1 MTNESI
7 QALKVQALFENKQ
20 TYIIPMYQR
29 NYAWGEKEIDQL
41 ILDIQDYQKQPEQL
55 NQGQTQGS
63 KKYYIG
69 TLVVFER
76 SKGTYEII
84 DGQQRFTT
92 LTLLA
97 ICLKRL
103 SKEEKNVLDMSWFNQ
118 FNLDFESRPKSS
130 LTFQALLR
138 GDHLQHLKSS
148 EYNADL
154 VQGFELLQRAMEK
167 IINQG
172 SLSVFCKYLFENVV
186 IAQVLVP
193 KDTDLNHYFEVMNNR
208 GEQLEKHEILKAKL
222 MSVLNQIKD
231 EADKTSSM
239 TLFTSIWNAT
249 ANMESYVQYGFSTT
263 QRDVIFGKDW
273 GDFVPEN
280 ASSLLEIFSRNVESK
295 EQTSSKSNF
304 KSISEMLKQVPERI
318 KNKDTKEE
326 KPERFNSI
334 INFPNFL
341 LQVLQIWLSQ
351 TMHNEKVALDDK
363 QLIDQFEKY
372 ILLKGQGNQEHERV
386 IENVKGFMFTLLK
399 CKFIFDQYIVKR
411 DYSTDH
417 DDWSIKKL
425 KRYENSGSYVNTLD
439 GDSFEINQKILLLMT
454 AFHVSTPTLSYK
466 YWLNGALYWLYQNKD
481 KSVSDYFNALQHLA
495 RKFIFQKYLSS
506 GQIDYFDLIYDT
518 PAIDDL
524 KINQLKR
531 KISFGN
537 IENNFV
543 FNYLDFLI
551 YCNAEKRNLD
561 DRYDVIKKFK
571 FTQRSSVEHFYAQQI
586 EGERDK
592 LDHENLHRFGNLCLI
607 SSSKNSSIGN
617 RLPSAKRDY
626 FMPEIRKGKIDT
638 LKLYLMIQT
647 LEEEK
652 VWKKEQ
658 ILDHEKKMLDLFESD
673 YKDFCEMCVGESI
686 Q

>member
-7 QALKVQALFENKQ
+7 QALNVQALFENKQ

-41 ILDIQDYQKQPEQL
+41 ILDIQDYQKQTDQL
-55 NQGQTQGS
+55 NQGQTQEN

-76 SKGTYEII
+76 SNSTYEII

-103 SKEEKNVLDMSWFNQ
+103 SKEEKIVLDMSWFNQ
-118 FNLDFESRPKSS
+118 FNLDFHSRPKSS

-154 VQGFELLQRAMEK
+154 VQGFELLQRAIQK
-167 IINQG
+167 IIKQG
-172 SLSVFCKYLFENVV
+172 DLSVFCKYLFENVV
-186 IAQVLVP
+186 ITQVLVP

-208 GEQLEKHEILKAKL
+208 GEQLEKHEILKAQL

-249 ANMESYVQYGFSTT
+249 ANMERYVQYGFSTT

-280 ASSLLEIFSRNVESK
+280 ASSLLEIFSKNVESQ
-295 EQTSSKSNF
+295 EQTNSENNF
-304 KSISEMLKQVPERI
+304 QSISEMLQKVPERI
-318 KNKDTKEE
+318 RNKDTKEE

-351 TMHNEKVALDDK
+351 TMRNEKVALDDK
-363 QLIDQFEKY
+363 QLIDQFEKH
-372 ILLKGQGNQEHERV
+372 ILLKGQGNPEHERV

-439 GDSFEINQKILLLMT
+439 GDSSEINQKILLLMT

-481 KSVSDYFNALQHLA
+481 KSVSDYFNAFQHLA
-495 RKFIFQKYLSS
+495 RKFIFQRYLNEK
-506 GQIDYFDLIYDT
+506 QIDYFDLIYGNQK
-518 PAIDDL
+518 IDDF
-524 KINQLKR
+524 KIDQSKL
-531 KISFGN
+531 SFGN

-586 EGERDK
+586 EGERDES
-592 LDHENLHRFGNLCLI
+592 DHENLHRFGNLCLI

-647 LEEEK
+647 LEDEK

-673 YKDFCEMCVGESI
+673 YKDFCEMCAGESI

>member
-7 QALKVQALFENKQ
+7 QALNVQALFENKQ

-41 ILDIQDYQKQPEQL
+41 ILDIQDYQKQPDQL
-55 NQGQTQGS
+55 NLGQTQGN

-76 SKGTYEII
+76 IDGTYEII

-103 SKEEKNVLDMSWFNQ
+103 SKEEKIILDMSWFNL

-148 EYNADL
+148 VYNADL
-154 VQGFELLQRAMEK
+154 VQGFELLQRAIQK
-167 IINQG
+167 IIKQG
-172 SLSVFCKYLFENVV
+172 DLNGFCKYLFENVV
-186 IAQVLVP
+186 ITQVLVP

-249 ANMESYVQYGFSTT
+249 ANMERYVQYGFSTT
-263 QRDVIFGKDW
+263 QRDVIFGNDW
-273 GDFVPEN
+273 GDFIPEN
-280 ASSLLEIFSRNVESK
+280 ASSLLEFFSRNVELQ

-304 KSISEMLKQVPERI
+304 QSISEMLKQVPERI
-318 KNKDTKEE
+318 KNKDTKVE

-341 LQVLQIWLSQ
+341 LQILQIWLSQ
-351 TMHNEKVALDDK
+351 TDLNEKVALDDK

-372 ILLKGQGNQEHERV
+372 ILLKGQENLELERV

-417 DDWSIKKL
+417 DDWSIKRLKL
-425 KRYENSGSYVNTLD
+425 YEKNSSYVNT
-439 GDSFEINQKILLLMT
+439 FEGNSTDIAQRVLLLMT

-481 KSVSDYFNALQHLA
+481 RTESDYLKALQHLA
-495 RKFIFQKYLSS
+495 RKFIFLRYLSAE
-506 GQIDYFDLIYDT
+506 QVDYFDLIYGSQT
-518 PAIDDL
+518 IRNL
-524 KINQLKR
+524 KIDESKL
-531 KISFGN
+531 SFGN

-551 YCNAEKRNLD
+551 YCNAENSNDK
-561 DRYDVIKKFK
+561 VIKNFK
-571 FTQRSSVEHFYAQQI
+571 FTQRSSVEHFYAQQV
-586 EGERDK
+586 EVADSK
-592 LDHENLHRFGNLCLI
+592 LDDENLHSFGNLCLI

-617 RLPSAKRDY
+617 RLPSAKREY
-626 FMPEIRKGKIDT
+626 FLPEINKGKIDT
-638 LKLYLMIQT
+638 LKLYRMIQM

-658 ILDHEKKMLDLFESD
+658 IEKHEKAMLALFKSD
-673 YKDFCEMCVGESI
+673 YTAFVK
-686 Q
+686 

>member
-7 QALKVQALFENKQ
+7 QALNVQALFENKQ

-41 ILDIQDYQKQPEQL
+41 ILDIQDYQKQTDQL
-55 NQGQTQGS
+55 NQGQTQEN

-76 SKGTYEII
+76 SNSTYEII

-103 SKEEKNVLDMSWFNQ
+103 SKEEKIVLDMSWFNQ
-118 FNLDFESRPKSS
+118 FNLDFHSRPKSS

-154 VQGFELLQRAMEK
+154 VQGFELLQRAIQK
-167 IINQG
+167 IIKQG
-172 SLSVFCKYLFENVV
+172 DLSVFCKYLFENVV
-186 IAQVLVP
+186 ITQVLVP

-208 GEQLEKHEILKAKL
+208 GEQLEKHEILKAQL

-249 ANMESYVQYGFSTT
+249 ANMERYVQYGFSTT

-280 ASSLLEIFSRNVESK
+280 ASSLLEIFSKNVESQ
-295 EQTSSKSNF
+295 EQTNSESNF
-304 KSISEMLKQVPERI
+304 QSISEMLKKVPERI
-318 KNKDTKEE
+318 RNKDTKEE

-351 TMHNEKVALDDK
+351 TNRNEKVALDDK
-363 QLIDQFEKY
+363 QLIDQFEKH
-372 ILLKGQGNQEHERV
+372 ILLKGQGNPEHERV

-439 GDSFEINQKILLLMT
+439 GDSSEINQKILLLMT

-481 KSVSDYFNALQHLA
+481 KSVSDYFNAFQHLA
-495 RKFIFQKYLSS
+495 RKFIFQRYLNEK
-506 GQIDYFDLIYDT
+506 QIDYFDLIYGNQK
-518 PAIDDL
+518 IDDF
-524 KINQLKR
+524 KIDQSKL
-531 KISFGN
+531 SFGN

-586 EGERDK
+586 EGERDDS
-592 LDHENLHRFGNLCLI
+592 DHENLHRFGNLCLI

-658 ILDHEKKMLDLFESD
+658 ILDHEKKMLDLFELD
-673 YKDFCEMCVGESI
+673 YQDFVK
-686 Q
+686 

>member
-7 QALKVQALFENKQ
+7 QALKVQALFESKQ

-41 ILDIQDYQKQPEQL
+41 ILDIQDYQKQTDQL

-76 SKGTYEII
+76 SDGTYEII

-103 SKEEKNVLDMSWFNQ
+103 SKEEKIVLDMSWFNQ

-167 IINQG
+167 VINQG
-172 SLSVFCKYLFENVV
+172 GLSGFCKYLFENVV
-186 IAQVLVP
+186 ITQVLVP

-208 GEQLEKHEILKAKL
+208 GEQLEKHEILKARLLSKL
-222 MSVLNQIKD
+222 HKIEDVGDRS
-231 EADKTSSM
+231 SSM

-249 ANMESYVQYGFSTT
+249 ANMERYVQYGFSTT
-263 QRDVIFGKDW
+263 QRDVIFGNHW

-280 ASSLLEIFSRNVESK
+280 ASSLLDIVKKDVESK
-295 EQTSSKSNF
+295 GQTSSENNS

-351 TMHNEKVALDDK
+351 TNRNKKVALDDK
-363 QLIDQFEKY
+363 QLIDQFEEH
-372 ILLKGQGNQEHERV
+372 ILLKNLGIQEDKEV
-386 IENVKGFMFTLLK
+386 IENVKSFMFTLLK
-399 CKFIFDQYIVKR
+399 SKFLFDQYIIKR

-439 GDSFEINQKILLLMT
+439 GDSSEINQKILLLMT

-466 YWLNGALYWLYQNKD
+466 YWLNGVLYWLYQNTD
-481 KSVSDYFNALQHLA
+481 KSESDYFNALQHLA
-495 RKFIFQKYLSS
+495 RKFIFQRYLNEK
-506 GQIDYFDLIYDT
+506 QIDYFDLIYGNQT
-518 PAIDDL
+518 IDDF
-524 KINQLKR
+524 KIDQSKL
-531 KISFGN
+531 SFGN

-586 EGERDK
+586 EGERDES
-592 LDHENLHRFGNLCLI
+592 DHENLHRFGNLCLI

-647 LEEEK
+647 LAEEK

-658 ILDHEKKMLDLFESD
+658 ILDHEKKMLDLFELD
-673 YKDFCEMCVGESI
+673 YQDFVK
-686 Q
+686 

>member
-1 MTNESI
+1 MTNEPI
-7 QALKVQALFENKQ
+7 QVLKVKALFENKQ

-41 ILDIQDYQKQPEQL
+41 ILDIQDYQKQTDQL
-55 NQGQTQGS
+55 NQGQTQEN

-76 SKGTYEII
+76 SNSTYEII

-103 SKEEKNVLDMSWFNQ
+103 SKEEKIVLDMSWFNQ
-118 FNLDFESRPKSS
+118 FNLDFQSRPKSS

-154 VQGFELLQRAMEK
+154 VQGFELLQRAIQK
-167 IINQG
+167 IIKQG
-172 SLSVFCKYLFENVV
+172 DLSIFCKYLFENVV
-186 IAQVLVP
+186 ITQVAVP
-193 KDTDLNHYFEVMNNR
+193 KDTNLNHYFEVMNNR

-222 MSVLNQIKD
+222 LSIPHKIEDVGDRSSCMS
-231 EADKTSSM
+231 
-239 TLFTSIWNAT
+239 LFTSIWNAT
-249 ANMESYVQYGFSTT
+249 ANMERYVQYGFSPT

-280 ASSLLEIFSRNVESK
+280 ASSLLEIFSRNVEPQ
-295 EQTSSKSNF
+295 EQTNSKSNF
-304 KSISEMLKQVPERI
+304 QSISEMLKKVPERI

-351 TMHNEKVALDDK
+351 TKRNEKVALDDK

-372 ILLKGQGNQEHERV
+372 ILLKGHGNQENERV

-417 DDWSIKKL
+417 DDWSIKRLKL
-425 KRYENSGSYVNTLD
+425 YERNSSYVNT
-439 GDSFEINQKILLLMT
+439 FEGNNTDIAQRVLLLMT

-481 KSVSDYFNALQHLA
+481 KSESDYFNALQHLA
-495 RKFIFQKYLSS
+495 RKFIFQRYLSS
-506 GQIDYFDLIYDT
+506 EQIDYFDLIYGT

-537 IENNFV
+537 IESNFV

-551 YCNAEKRNLD
+551 YCDATNRSLD
-561 DRYDVIKKFK
+561 DRHGVIKNFK
-571 FTQRSSVEHFYAQQI
+571 FTQRSSVEHFYAQQV
-586 EGERDK
+586 EAADSK
-592 LDHENLHRFGNLCLI
+592 LDDENLHSFGNLCLI

-626 FMPEIRKGKIDT
+626 FMHEINKGKIDT
-638 LKLYLMIQT
+638 LKLYLMIQL
-647 LEEEK
+647 LEKEK

-658 ILDHEKKMLDLFESD
+658 ILDHEKKMLDLFELD
-673 YKDFCEMCVGESI
+673 YQDFVK
-686 Q
+686 

>member
-1 MTNESI
+1 MKNESI

-41 ILDIQDYQKQPEQL
+41 ILDIQDYQKQPDQI
-55 NQGQTQGS
+55 NQVQTQGN

-69 TLVVFER
+69 TLVVFE
-76 SKGTYEII
+76 SSDGKYEII

-103 SKEEKNVLDMSWFNQ
+103 SQEEKIVLDMSWFDQ

-130 LTFQALLR
+130 LSFQALFR

-148 EYNADL
+148 EYNTDL
-154 VQGFELLQRAMEK
+154 VQGFELLQRAIQK
-167 IINQG
+167 IITQDD
-172 SLSVFCKYLFENVV
+172 LSSFCKYLFENVV
-186 IAQVLVP
+186 ITQVAVP
-193 KDTDLNHYFEVMNNR
+193 KDTNLNHYFEVMNSR

-222 MSVLNQIKD
+222 LSVLHKIED
-231 EADKTSSM
+231 VGDRTSCM

-249 ANMESYVQYGFSTT
+249 ANMERYVQYGFSTT

-273 GDFVPEN
+273 GDFIPEN
-280 ASSLLEIFSRNVESK
+280 ASSLLKIFSKNVESQ
-295 EQTSSKSNF
+295 EQKSSKSNSQ
-304 KSISEMLKQVPERI
+304 SINEMLKKVPERI

-351 TMHNEKVALDDK
+351 TNRNQKVALDDK
-363 QLIDQFEKY
+363 QLIDQFAKY
-372 ILLKGQGNQEHERV
+372 ILLKGQENQEHERV

-399 CKFIFDQYIVKR
+399 CKFLFDQYIIKR

-417 DDWSIKKL
+417 DDWSIKRLKL
-425 KRYENSGSYVNTLD
+425 YEKNSSYVNN
-439 GDSFEINQKILLLMT
+439 FEGNSTDFAKKILLLMT

-466 YWLNGALYWLYQNKD
+466 YWLNGLLYWLYQNKD
-481 KSVSDYFNALQHLA
+481 KSESDFFNALQHLA
-495 RKFIFQKYLSS
+495 RKFIFLRYLNLNND
-506 GQIDYFDLIYDT
+506 QIDYFDLIYGNHT
-518 PAIDDL
+518 IDDF
-524 KINQLKR
+524 KIDPSKLR
-531 KISFGN
+531 FGN

-551 YCNAEKRNLD
+551 YCDATNRNLD
-561 DRYDVIKKFK
+561 DRHGVIKNFK
-571 FTQRSSVEHFYAQQI
+571 FTQRSSVEHFYAQQV
-586 EGERDK
+586 EVVDSK
-592 LDHENLHRFGNLCLI
+592 LDDKTLHSFGNLCLI

-626 FMPEIRKGKIDT
+626 FMHEINKGKIDT
-638 LKLYLMIQT
+638 LKLYLMIQL
-647 LEEEK
+647 LEKEGDWREAQIKKHEEGMF
-652 VWKKEQ
+652 
-658 ILDHEKKMLDLFESD
+658 HLFELD
-673 YKDFCEMCVGESI
+673 YTAFVK
-686 Q
+686 

>member
-1 MTNESI
+1 MTPHVI
-7 QALKVQALFENKQ
+7 QPLSVQRLLKNNYNY
-20 TYIIPMYQR
+20 TIPMYQR

-41 ILDIQDYQKQPEQL
+41 ILDIQDYQRE
-55 NQGQTQGS
+55 N

-76 SKGTYEII
+76 NDGTYEII

-103 SKEEKNVLDMSWFNQ
+103 SKKGKNVPDMKWFDQ

-138 GDHLQHLKSS
+138 GDHLQHLRSS
-148 EYNADL
+148 TYNADI

-167 IINQG
+167 MSKQNCLVG
-172 SLSVFCKYLFENVV
+172 FCEYLFQNVV
-186 IAQVLVP
+186 ITQVAVP
-193 KDTDLNHYFEVMNNR
+193 KDTNLNHYFEVMNSR

-222 MSVLNQIKD
+222 LSILHKIEDVGD
-231 EADKTSSM
+231 RTSCM

-249 ANMESYVQYGFSTT
+249 ANMERYVQYGFSTT

-273 GDFVPEN
+273 GDFIHN
-280 ASSLLEIFSRNVESK
+280 DFSELQKNYADNLVQPHQQKESK
-295 EQTSSKSNF
+295 LR
-304 KSISEMLKQVPERI
+304 ILDMLTIPPNNI
-318 KNKDTKEE
+318 KNQDKSEE

-341 LQVLQIWLSQ
+341 LQVLQTWISQ
-351 TMHNEKVALDDK
+351 TNGDEKVALDDK
-363 QLIDQFEKY
+363 QLIDQFQKY
-372 ILLKGQGNQEHERV
+372 ILLKGQENQEDERV

-399 CKFIFDQYIVKR
+399 CKFLFDQYIIKR
-411 DYSTDH
+411 DYSTDN
-417 DDWSIKKL
+417 DDWSIKRLKL
-425 KRYENSGSYVNTLD
+425 YEKNSSYVNTFD
-439 GDSFEINQKILLLMT
+439 GNSTDIAQRILLLMT

-481 KSVSDYFNALQHLA
+481 KSESDYLNALQHLA
-495 RKFIFQKYLSS
+495 RKFIFQRYLSAE
-506 GQIDYFDLIYDT
+506 QVDYFDLIYAT
-518 PAIDDL
+518 QAKNDL
-524 KINQLKR
+524 KIDQSKL
-531 KISFGN
+531 IFGN

-551 YCNAEKRNLD
+551 YCDAKNSNLD
-561 DRYDVIKKFK
+561 DRHGVIKNFK
-571 FTQRSSVEHFYAQQI
+571 FTQRSSVEHFYAQQV
-586 EGERDK
+586 EVADSK
-592 LDHENLHRFGNLCLI
+592 LDDENLHHFGNLCLI

-626 FMPEIRKGKIDT
+626 FMPEIIKGKIDT
-638 LKLYLMIQT
+638 LKLYRMIQM

-658 ILDHEKKMLDLFESD
+658 ILYHEKEMLDLFELD
-673 YKDFCEMCVGESI
+673 YTAFVK
-686 Q
+686 

>member
-7 QALKVQALFENKQ
+7 QALNVQALFENKQ

-41 ILDIQDYQKQPEQL
+41 ILDIQDYQKQTDQL
-55 NQGQTQGS
+55 NQGQTQEN

-76 SKGTYEII
+76 SNSTYEII

-103 SKEEKNVLDMSWFNQ
+103 SKEEKIVLDMSWFNQ
-118 FNLDFESRPKSS
+118 FNLDFHSRPKSS

-154 VQGFELLQRAMEK
+154 VQGFELLQRAIQK
-167 IINQG
+167 IIKQG
-172 SLSVFCKYLFENVV
+172 DLSVFCKYLFENVV
-186 IAQVLVP
+186 ITQVLVP

-208 GEQLEKHEILKAKL
+208 GEQLEKHEILKAQL

-249 ANMESYVQYGFSTT
+249 ANMERYVQYGFSTT

-280 ASSLLEIFSRNVESK
+280 ASSLLEIFSKNVESQ
-295 EQTSSKSNF
+295 EQTNSENNF
-304 KSISEMLKQVPERI
+304 QSISEMLQKVPERI
-318 KNKDTKEE
+318 RNKDTKEE

-351 TMHNEKVALDDK
+351 TMRNEKVALDDK
-363 QLIDQFEKY
+363 QLIDQFEKH
-372 ILLKGQGNQEHERV
+372 ILLKGQGNPEHERV

-439 GDSFEINQKILLLMT
+439 GDSSEINQKILLLMT

-481 KSVSDYFNALQHLA
+481 KSVSDYFNAFQHLA
-495 RKFIFQKYLSS
+495 RKFIFQRYLNEK
-506 GQIDYFDLIYDT
+506 QIDYFDLIYGNQK
-518 PAIDDL
+518 IDDF
-524 KINQLKR
+524 KIDQSKL
-531 KISFGN
+531 SFGN

-586 EGERDK
+586 EGERDES
-592 LDHENLHRFGNLCLI
+592 DHENLHRFGNLCLI

-673 YKDFCEMCVGESI
+673 YKDFCEMCAGESI

>member
-1 MTNESI
+1 MKAESI

-41 ILDIQDYQKQPEQL
+41 ILDIQDYQKQSDQL
-55 NQGQTQGS
+55 NLGQTQGN

-76 SKGTYEII
+76 IDGTYEII

-92 LTLLA
+92 LALLA

-103 SKEEKNVLDMSWFNQ
+103 SKEEKNVPDMSWFNQ

-154 VQGFELLQRAMEK
+154 VQGFELLQRAIEK
-167 IINQG
+167 MINQG
-172 SLSVFCKYLFENVV
+172 GLSGFCKYLFENVV

-208 GEQLEKHEILKAKL
+208 GEQLEKHEILKARL

-249 ANMESYVQYGFSTT
+249 ANMERYVQYGFSTT

-280 ASSLLEIFSRNVESK
+280 ASSLLEIFSRNVEPQ
-295 EQTSSKSNF
+295 EQTNSKSNF
-304 KSISEMLKQVPERI
+304 QSISEMLKKVPERI

-351 TMHNEKVALDDK
+351 TNRNEKVALDDK

-417 DDWSIKKL
+417 DDWSIKRL
-425 KRYENSGSYVNTLD
+425 KRYKDSSSYVNTLD
-439 GDSFEINQKILLLMT
+439 GDSSEITQKILLLMT
-454 AFHVSTPTLSYK
+454 AFHVSTPTLAYK
-466 YWLNGALYWLYQNKD
+466 YWLNGVLYWLYQNTD
-481 KSVSDYFNALQHLA
+481 KSESDYFNALQHLA
-495 RKFIFQKYLSS
+495 RKFIFQRYLNEK
-506 GQIDYFDLIYDT
+506 QIDYFDLIYGNQT
-518 PAIDDL
+518 IDDF
-524 KINQLKR
+524 KIDQSKL
-531 KISFGN
+531 SFGN

-551 YCNAEKRNLD
+551 YCDAENSNDK
-561 DRYDVIKKFK
+561 VIKNFK

-626 FMPEIRKGKIDT
+626 FMHEINKGKIDT
-638 LKLYLMIQT
+638 LKLYRMIQM
-647 LEEEK
+647 LGEEK

-658 ILDHEKKMLDLFESD
+658 IEEHEKAMLKLFESD
-673 YKDFCEMCVGESI
+673 YQDFVK
-686 Q
+686 

>member
-1 MTNESI
+1 MTNEPI
-7 QALKVQALFENKQ
+7 QTFKVQALFENKQ

-41 ILDIQDYQKQPEQL
+41 ILDIQDYQKQSDQL

-76 SKGTYEII
+76 SDGTYEII

-103 SKEEKNVLDMSWFNQ
+103 SKEEKIVLDMSWFNQ
-118 FNLDFESRPKSS
+118 FNLDFQSRPKSS

-167 IINQG
+167 IINQDG
-172 SLSVFCKYLFENVV
+172 LSVFCKYLFENVV
-186 IAQVLVP
+186 ITQVLVP

-208 GEQLEKHEILKAKL
+208 GEQLEKHEILKARL

-249 ANMESYVQYGFSTT
+249 ANMERYVQYGFSTT
-263 QRDVIFGKDW
+263 QRDVIFGNHW

-280 ASSLLEIFSRNVESK
+280 ASSLLDIVKKDVESK
-295 EQTSSKSNF
+295 GQTSSENNS

-351 TMHNEKVALDDK
+351 TNRNEKVALDDK

-372 ILLKGQGNQEHERV
+372 ILLKGEGNPEHERV

-439 GDSFEINQKILLLMT
+439 GDSSEINQKILLLMT

-495 RKFIFQKYLSS
+495 RKFIFQRYLNEK
-506 GQIDYFDLIYDT
+506 QIDYFDLIYGNQT
-518 PAIDDL
+518 IDDF
-524 KINQLKR
+524 KIDQSKL
-531 KISFGN
+531 SFGN

-551 YCNAEKRNLD
+551 YCDAENSNDK
-561 DRYDVIKKFK
+561 VIKNFK

-638 LKLYLMIQT
+638 LKLYLMIQM
-647 LEEEK
+647 LEEK
-652 VWKKEQ
+652 NVWKKEQ

-673 YKDFCEMCVGESI
+673 YKDFCEMCIGESI

>member
-1 MTNESI
+1 M
-7 QALKVQALFENKQ
+7 
-20 TYIIPMYQR
+20 
-29 NYAWGEKEIDQL
+29 
-41 ILDIQDYQKQPEQL
+41 
-55 NQGQTQGS
+55 
-63 KKYYIG
+63 
-69 TLVVFER
+69 
-76 SKGTYEII
+76 EII
-84 DGQQRFTT
+84 G
-92 LTLLA
+92 
-97 ICLKRL
+97 
-103 SKEEKNVLDMSWFNQ
+103 
-118 FNLDFESRPKSS
+118 
-130 LTFQALLR
+130 
-138 GDHLQHLKSS
+138 
-148 EYNADL
+148 
-154 VQGFELLQRAMEK
+154 
-167 IINQG
+167 
-172 SLSVFCKYLFENVV
+172 
-186 IAQVLVP
+186 
-193 KDTDLNHYFEVMNNR
+193 
-208 GEQLEKHEILKAKL
+208 
-222 MSVLNQIKD
+222 
-231 EADKTSSM
+231 
-239 TLFTSIWNAT
+239 
-249 ANMESYVQYGFSTT
+249 
-263 QRDVIFGKDW
+263 

-280 ASSLLEIFSRNVESK
+280 ASSLLDIVKKDVESK
-295 EQTSSKSNF
+295 GQTSSENNS

-351 TMHNEKVALDDK
+351 TNRNKKVALDDK
-363 QLIDQFEKY
+363 QLIDQFEEH
-372 ILLKGQGNQEHERV
+372 ILLKNLGIQEDKEV
-386 IENVKGFMFTLLK
+386 IENVKSFMFTLLK
-399 CKFIFDQYIVKR
+399 SKFLFDQYIIKR

-439 GDSFEINQKILLLMT
+439 GDSSEINQKILLLMT
-454 AFHVSTPTLSYK
+454 AFQVSTPTLSYK

-495 RKFIFQKYLSS
+495 RKFIFQRYLNEK
-506 GQIDYFDLIYDT
+506 QIDYFDLIYGNQT
-518 PAIDDL
+518 IDDF
-524 KINQLKR
+524 KIDQSKL
-531 KISFGN
+531 SFGN

-586 EGERDK
+586 EGERDES
-592 LDHENLHRFGNLCLI
+592 DHENLHRFGNLCLI

-638 LKLYLMIQT
+638 LKLYLMIQM
-647 LEEEK
+647 LEEK
-652 VWKKEQ
+652 NVWKKEQ

-673 YKDFCEMCVGESI
+673 YKDFCEMCIGESI

>member
-7 QALKVQALFENKQ
+7 QALKVKALFENKQ

-103 SKEEKNVLDMSWFNQ
+103 SKEEKIVLDMSWFNQ
-118 FNLDFESRPKSS
+118 FNLDFQSRPKSS

-154 VQGFELLQRAMEK
+154 VQGFELLQRAIQK
-167 IINQG
+167 IIKQG
-172 SLSVFCKYLFENVV
+172 DLSIFCKYLFENVV
-186 IAQVLVP
+186 ITQFLVP

-208 GEQLEKHEILKAKL
+208 GEQLEKHEILKARL

-249 ANMESYVQYGFSTT
+249 ANMERYVQYGFSTT

-351 TMHNEKVALDDK
+351 TMRNEKVALDDK

-439 GDSFEINQKILLLMT
+439 GDSSEINQKILLLMT

-481 KSVSDYFNALQHLA
+481 KSVSDYFNALQDLA
-495 RKFIFQKYLSS
+495 RKFIFQRYLSS
-506 GQIDYFDLIYDT
+506 EQIDYFDLIYDT

-658 ILDHEKKMLDLFESD
+658 IEEHEKAMLKLFESD
-673 YKDFCEMCVGESI
+673 YQDFVK
-686 Q
+686 

>member
-1 MTNESI
+1 MKAESI

-41 ILDIQDYQKQPEQL
+41 ILDIQDYQKQSDQL

-76 SKGTYEII
+76 SDGTYEII

-103 SKEEKNVLDMSWFNQ
+103 SKEEKIVLDMSWFNQ

-154 VQGFELLQRAMEK
+154 VQGFELLQRAIQK
-167 IINQG
+167 IIKQG
-172 SLSVFCKYLFENVV
+172 DLSVFCKYLFENVV

-231 EADKTSSM
+231 EGDKTSSM

-249 ANMESYVQYGFSTT
+249 ANMERYVQYGFSTT
-263 QRDVIFGKDW
+263 YRDVIFGKDW

-280 ASSLLEIFSRNVESK
+280 ASSLLKIFSKNVESQ
-295 EQTSSKSNF
+295 EQTNSKSNF
-304 KSISEMLKQVPERI
+304 QSISEMLKQVPERI

-351 TMHNEKVALDDK
+351 TNRNEKVALDDK

-372 ILLKGQGNQEHERV
+372 ILLKEQENQEYEMI
-386 IENVKGFMFTLLK
+386 IENVKGFMFALFK
-399 CKFIFDQYIVKR
+399 CKFIFDQYMIKR
-411 DYSTDH
+411 DYSTGN
-417 DDWSIKKL
+417 DDWSIKRL
-425 KRYENSGSYVNTLD
+425 KRYKDSSSYVNTLD
-439 GDSFEINQKILLLMT
+439 GDSSEITQKILLLMT

-466 YWLNGALYWLYQNKD
+466 YWLNAMLYWLYQNKD
-481 KSVSDYFNALQHLA
+481 RTESDYLKALQHLA
-495 RKFIFQKYLSS
+495 RKFIFLRYLSAE
-506 GQIDYFDLIYDT
+506 QVDYFDLIYVNQT
-518 PAIDDL
+518 IRDL
-524 KINQLKR
+524 KIDESKL
-531 KISFGN
+531 SFGN

-551 YCNAEKRNLD
+551 YCHAGNCNDK
-561 DRYDVIKKFK
+561 VIKNFK

-658 ILDHEKKMLDLFESD
+658 ILDHEKKMLDLFELD
-673 YKDFCEMCVGESI
+673 YQDFVK
-686 Q
+686 

>member
-1 MTNESI
+1 MTNEPI
-7 QALKVQALFENKQ
+7 QTFKVQALFENKQ

-41 ILDIQDYQKQPEQL
+41 ILDIQDYQKQTDQL
-55 NQGQTQGS
+55 NQGQTQEN

-76 SKGTYEII
+76 SNSTYEII

-103 SKEEKNVLDMSWFNQ
+103 SKEEKIVLDMSWFNQ
-118 FNLDFESRPKSS
+118 FNLDFQSRPKSS

-154 VQGFELLQRAMEK
+154 VQGFELLQRAIQK
-167 IINQG
+167 IIKQG
-172 SLSVFCKYLFENVV
+172 DLSIFCKYLFENVV
-186 IAQVLVP
+186 ITQVAVP
-193 KDTDLNHYFEVMNNR
+193 KDTNLNHYFEVMNNR

-222 MSVLNQIKD
+222 LSIPHKIEDVGDRSSCMS
-231 EADKTSSM
+231 
-239 TLFTSIWNAT
+239 LFTSIWNAT
-249 ANMESYVQYGFSTT
+249 ANMERYVQYGFSPT

-280 ASSLLEIFSRNVESK
+280 ASSLLEIFSRNVEPQ
-295 EQTSSKSNF
+295 EQTNLKSNF
-304 KSISEMLKQVPERI
+304 QSISEMLKKVPERI

-351 TMHNEKVALDDK
+351 TKRNEKVALDDK

-372 ILLKGQGNQEHERV
+372 ILLKGHGNQENERV

-417 DDWSIKKL
+417 DDWSIKRLKL
-425 KRYENSGSYVNTLD
+425 YERNSSYVNT
-439 GDSFEINQKILLLMT
+439 FEGNNTDIAQRVLLLMT

-481 KSVSDYFNALQHLA
+481 KSESDYFNALQHLA
-495 RKFIFQKYLSS
+495 RKFIFQRYLSS
-506 GQIDYFDLIYDT
+506 EQIDYFDLIYGT

-537 IENNFV
+537 IESNFV

-551 YCNAEKRNLD
+551 YCDATNRSLD
-561 DRYDVIKKFK
+561 DRHGVIKNFK
-571 FTQRSSVEHFYAQQI
+571 FTQRSSVEHFYAQQV
-586 EGERDK
+586 EAADSK
-592 LDHENLHRFGNLCLI
+592 LDDENLHSFGNLCLI

-626 FMPEIRKGKIDT
+626 FMHEINKGKIDT
-638 LKLYLMIQT
+638 LKLYLMIQL
-647 LEEEK
+647 LEKEK

-658 ILDHEKKMLDLFESD
+658 ILDHEKKMLDLFELD
-673 YKDFCEMCVGESI
+673 YQDFVK
-686 Q
+686 

>member
-7 QALKVQALFENKQ
+7 QALKVQALFESKQ

-41 ILDIQDYQKQPEQL
+41 ILDIQDYQKQSDQL

-76 SKGTYEII
+76 SDGTYEII

-103 SKEEKNVLDMSWFNQ
+103 SKEEKIVLDMSWFNQ

-154 VQGFELLQRAMEK
+154 VQGFELLQRAIQK

-172 SLSVFCKYLFENVV
+172 DLNSFCKYLFENVV
-186 IAQVLVP
+186 ITQVLVP

-208 GEQLEKHEILKAKL
+208 GEQLEKHEILKARL

-249 ANMESYVQYGFSTT
+249 ANMERYVQYGFSTT

-280 ASSLLEIFSRNVESK
+280 ASSLLEIFSKNVESQ
-295 EQTSSKSNF
+295 EQTNSESNF
-304 KSISEMLKQVPERI
+304 QSISEMLKQVPERI

-351 TMHNEKVALDDK
+351 TNRNKKVALDDK
-363 QLIDQFEKY
+363 QLIDQFEEH
-372 ILLKGQGNQEHERV
+372 ILLKNLGIQEDKEV
-386 IENVKGFMFTLLK
+386 IENVKSFMFTLLK
-399 CKFIFDQYIVKR
+399 SKFLFDQYIIKR

-439 GDSFEINQKILLLMT
+439 GDSSEINQKILLLMT
-454 AFHVSTPTLSYK
+454 AFQVSTPTLSYK

-495 RKFIFQKYLSS
+495 RKFIFQRYLNEK
-506 GQIDYFDLIYDT
+506 QIDYFDLIYGNQT
-518 PAIDDL
+518 IDDF
-524 KINQLKR
+524 KIDQSKL
-531 KISFGN
+531 SFGN

-551 YCNAEKRNLD
+551 YCDAENSNDK
-561 DRYDVIKKFK
+561 VIKNFK

-658 ILDHEKKMLDLFESD
+658 ILDHEKKMLDLFELD
-673 YKDFCEMCVGESI
+673 YQDFVK
-686 Q
+686 

>member
-1 MTNESI
+1 MKAESI

-41 ILDIQDYQKQPEQL
+41 ILDIQDYQKQSDQL

-76 SKGTYEII
+76 IDGTYEII

-103 SKEEKNVLDMSWFNQ
+103 SKEEKIVLDMSWFNQ

-154 VQGFELLQRAMEK
+154 VQGFELLQRAIQK

-172 SLSVFCKYLFENVV
+172 DLNSFCKYLFENVV
-186 IAQVLVP
+186 ITQVLVP

-208 GEQLEKHEILKAKL
+208 GEQLEKHEILKAQL

-249 ANMESYVQYGFSTT
+249 ANMERYVQYGFSTT

-280 ASSLLEIFSRNVESK
+280 ASSLLEIFSRNVEPQ
-295 EQTSSKSNF
+295 EQTNSKSNF
-304 KSISEMLKQVPERI
+304 QSISEMLKKVPERI

-351 TMHNEKVALDDK
+351 MKRNEKVALDDK

-417 DDWSIKKL
+417 DDWSIKRL
-425 KRYENSGSYVNTLD
+425 KRYKDSSSYVNTLD
-439 GDSFEINQKILLLMT
+439 GNSSEITQKILLLMT

-495 RKFIFQKYLSS
+495 RKFIFQRYLNEK
-506 GQIDYFDLIYDT
+506 QIDYFDLIYGNQI
-518 PAIDDL
+518 IDDF
-524 KINQLKR
+524 KIDQSKL
-531 KISFGN
+531 SFGN

-551 YCNAEKRNLD
+551 YCDAENSNDK
-561 DRYDVIKKFK
+561 VIKNFK

-658 ILDHEKKMLDLFESD
+658 ILDHEKKMLDLFELD
-673 YKDFCEMCVGESI
+673 YQDICEMSVGESI

>member
-1 MTNESI
+1 MTNEPI
-7 QALKVQALFENKQ
+7 QTFKVKALFENKQ

-41 ILDIQDYQKQPEQL
+41 ILDIQDYQKQTDQL
-55 NQGQTQGS
+55 NQGQTREN

-76 SKGTYEII
+76 SNGTYEII

-103 SKEEKNVLDMSWFNQ
+103 SKEEKIVLDMSWFNQ

-154 VQGFELLQRAMEK
+154 VQGFELLQRAIQK
-167 IINQG
+167 IIKQG
-172 SLSVFCKYLFENVV
+172 DLSIFCKYLFENVV
-186 IAQVLVP
+186 ITQVAVP
-193 KDTDLNHYFEVMNNR
+193 KDTNLNHYFEVMNNR

-222 MSVLNQIKD
+222 LSILHKIEDVGDRSSCMS
-231 EADKTSSM
+231 
-239 TLFTSIWNAT
+239 LFTSIWDAT
-249 ANMESYVQYGFSTT
+249 ANMERYVQYGFSTT

-280 ASSLLEIFSRNVESK
+280 ASSLLKIFSRNVESQ
-295 EQTSSKSNF
+295 EQTNSKSNF
-304 KSISEMLKQVPERI
+304 QSISEMLKKVPERI

-334 INFPNFL
+334 IYFPNFL

-351 TMHNEKVALDDK
+351 TNRNEKVALDDK
-363 QLIDQFEKY
+363 QLIDQFEKH

-425 KRYENSGSYVNTLD
+425 KRYENTGSYVNT
-439 GDSFEINQKILLLMT
+439 FEVNNTDIAQRVLLLMT

-495 RKFIFQKYLSS
+495 RKFIFQRYLNEK
-506 GQIDYFDLIYDT
+506 QMDYFDLIYGNQT
-518 PAIDDL
+518 IDDF
-524 KINQLKR
+524 KIDQSKL
-531 KISFGN
+531 SFGN

-551 YCNAEKRNLD
+551 YCDAENSNDK
-561 DRYDVIKKFK
+561 VIKSFK

-617 RLPSAKRDY
+617 RSPSAKRDY

-658 ILDHEKKMLDLFESD
+658 ILDHEKKMLDLFELD
-673 YKDFCEMCVGESI
+673 YQDFVK
-686 Q
+686 

>member
-1 MTNESI
+1 
-7 QALKVQALFENKQ
+7 
-20 TYIIPMYQR
+20 QR

-76 SKGTYEII
+76 SDGTYEII

-103 SKEEKNVLDMSWFNQ
+103 SKEEKIVLDMSWFNQ

-172 SLSVFCKYLFENVV
+172 GLSVFCKYLFENVV
-186 IAQVLVP
+186 ITQVLVP

-208 GEQLEKHEILKAKL
+208 GEQLEKHEILKARL

-249 ANMESYVQYGFSTT
+249 ANMERYVQYGFSTIY
-263 QRDVIFGKDW
+263 RDVIFGKDW

-304 KSISEMLKQVPERI
+304 KSISEMLKRVPERI
-318 KNKDTKEE
+318 KNKDIKEE

-351 TMHNEKVALDDK
+351 TNRNEKVALDDK

-372 ILLKGQGNQEHERV
+372 ILLKEQGNQEHERV

-417 DDWSIKKL
+417 DDWSIKRL
-425 KRYENSGSYVNTLD
+425 KRYKDSSSYVNTLD
-439 GDSFEINQKILLLMT
+439 GDSSEITQKILLLMT

-466 YWLNGALYWLYQNKD
+466 YWLNGVLYWLYQNTD
-481 KSVSDYFNALQHLA
+481 KSESDYFNALQHLA
-495 RKFIFQKYLSS
+495 RKFIFQRYLNEK
-506 GQIDYFDLIYDT
+506 QIDYFDLIYGNQT
-518 PAIDDL
+518 IDD
-524 KINQLKR
+524 
-531 KISFGN
+531 F
-537 IENNFV
+537 
-543 FNYLDFLI
+543 
-551 YCNAEKRNLD
+551 
-561 DRYDVIKKFK
+561 
-571 FTQRSSVEHFYAQQI
+571 
-586 EGERDK
+586 
-592 LDHENLHRFGNLCLI
+592 
-607 SSSKNSSIGN
+607 
-617 RLPSAKRDY
+617 
-626 FMPEIRKGKIDT
+626 KIDQS
-638 LKLYLMIQT
+638 KL
-647 LEEEK
+647 
-652 VWKKEQ
+652 
-658 ILDHEKKMLDLFESD
+658 S
-673 YKDFCEMCVGESI
+673 
-686 Q
+686 

>member
-1 MTNESI
+1 MKNESI

-41 ILDIQDYQKQPEQL
+41 ILDIQDYQKQPDQI
-55 NQGQTQGS
+55 NQVQTQGN

-69 TLVVFER
+69 TLVVFE
-76 SKGTYEII
+76 SSDGKYEII

-103 SKEEKNVLDMSWFNQ
+103 SQEEKIVLDMSWFDQ

-130 LTFQALLR
+130 LTFQALFR

-154 VQGFELLQRAMEK
+154 VQGFELLQRAIQK
-167 IINQG
+167 IIKQG
-172 SLSVFCKYLFENVV
+172 DLDDFCKYLFENVV
-186 IAQVLVP
+186 ITQVLVP

-222 MSVLNQIKD
+222 LSVLHKIED
-231 EADKTSSM
+231 VSDRTSSM

-249 ANMESYVQYGFSTT
+249 ANMERYVQYGFSTT

-280 ASSLLEIFSRNVESK
+280 ASSLLKIFSKNVESQ
-295 EQTSSKSNF
+295 EQKSSKGNF
-304 KSISEMLKQVPERI
+304 QSISEMLKQVPVRI

-351 TMHNEKVALDDK
+351 TNRNQKVALDDK
-363 QLIDQFEKY
+363 QLIDQFAKY
-372 ILLKGQGNQEHERV
+372 ILLKGQENQEHERV

-399 CKFIFDQYIVKR
+399 CKFLFDQYIIKR

-417 DDWSIKKL
+417 DDWSIKRLKL
-425 KRYENSGSYVNTLD
+425 YEKNSSYVNN
-439 GDSFEINQKILLLMT
+439 FEGNSTEFAKKILLLMT

-466 YWLNGALYWLYQNKD
+466 YWLNDLLYWLYQNKD
-481 KSVSDYFNALQHLA
+481 KSESDFFNALQHLA
-495 RKFIFQKYLSS
+495 RKFIFLRYLNLNND
-506 GQIDYFDLIYDT
+506 QIDYFDLIYGNHT
-518 PAIDDL
+518 IDDF
-524 KINQLKR
+524 KIDPSKLR
-531 KISFGN
+531 FGN

-551 YCNAEKRNLD
+551 YCDATNRNLD
-561 DRYDVIKKFK
+561 DRHGVIKNFK
-571 FTQRSSVEHFYAQQI
+571 FTQRSSVEHFYAQQV
-586 EGERDK
+586 EVVDSK
-592 LDHENLHRFGNLCLI
+592 LDDKTLHSFGNLCLI

-626 FMPEIRKGKIDT
+626 FMHEINKGKIDT
-638 LKLYLMIQT
+638 LKLYLMIQL
-647 LEEEK
+647 LEKEGDWREAQIKKHEEGMF
-652 VWKKEQ
+652 
-658 ILDHEKKMLDLFESD
+658 HLFELD
-673 YKDFCEMCVGESI
+673 YTAFVK
-686 Q
+686 

>member
-1 MTNESI
+1 MTNEPI
-7 QALKVQALFENKQ
+7 QALKVKALFENKQ

-41 ILDIQDYQKQPEQL
+41 ILDIQDYQKQTDQL

-103 SKEEKNVLDMSWFNQ
+103 SKEENNVLDMSWFNQ

-167 IINQG
+167 INKQG
-172 SLSVFCKYLFENVV
+172 ELGDFCKYLFENVV
-186 IAQVLVP
+186 ITQVTVP
-193 KDTDLNHYFEVMNNR
+193 KDTNLNHYFEVMNNR

-222 MSVLNQIKD
+222 LSILHKIEDVGD
-231 EADKTSSM
+231 RSSCM

-249 ANMESYVQYGFSTT
+249 ANMERYVQYGFSTT

-351 TMHNEKVALDDK
+351 TMRNEKVALDDK

-439 GDSFEINQKILLLMT
+439 GDSSEINQKILLLMT

-495 RKFIFQKYLSS
+495 RKFIFQRYLSS
-506 GQIDYFDLIYDT
+506 EQIDYFDLIYDT

-647 LEEEK
+647 IEEEK

>member
-7 QALKVQALFENKQ
+7 QALKVQALFESKQ

-41 ILDIQDYQKQPEQL
+41 ILDIQDYQKQTDQL

-76 SKGTYEII
+76 SDGTYEII

-103 SKEEKNVLDMSWFNQ
+103 SKEEKIVLDMSWFNQ

-154 VQGFELLQRAMEK
+154 VQGFELLQRAIQK

-172 SLSVFCKYLFENVV
+172 DLSVFCKYLFENVV
-186 IAQVLVP
+186 ITQVLVP

-208 GEQLEKHEILKAKL
+208 GEQLEKHEILKARL

-249 ANMESYVQYGFSTT
+249 ANMERYVQYGFSTIY
-263 QRDVIFGKDW
+263 RDVIFGKDW

-295 EQTSSKSNF
+295 GQTSSENNS

-351 TMHNEKVALDDK
+351 TNRNKKVALDDK
-363 QLIDQFEKY
+363 QLIDQFEEH
-372 ILLKGQGNQEHERV
+372 ILLKNLGIQEDKEV
-386 IENVKGFMFTLLK
+386 IENVKSFMFTLLK

-417 DDWSIKKL
+417 DDWSIKRL
-425 KRYENSGSYVNTLD
+425 KRYKDSSSYVNTLD
-439 GDSFEINQKILLLMT
+439 GDSSEITQKILLLMT

-466 YWLNGALYWLYQNKD
+466 YWLNGVLYWLYQNTD
-481 KSVSDYFNALQHLA
+481 KSESDYFNALQHLA
-495 RKFIFQKYLSS
+495 RKFIFQRYLNEK
-506 GQIDYFDLIYDT
+506 QIDYFDLIYGNQT
-518 PAIDDL
+518 IDDF
-524 KINQLKR
+524 KIDQSKL
-531 KISFGN
+531 SFGN

-551 YCNAEKRNLD
+551 YCDAENSNDK
-561 DRYDVIKKFK
+561 VIKNFK

-586 EGERDK
+586 EGERDDS
-592 LDHENLHRFGNLCLI
+592 DHENLHRFGNLCLI

-658 ILDHEKKMLDLFESD
+658 ILDHEKKMLDLFELD
-673 YKDFCEMCVGESI
+673 YQDFVK
-686 Q
+686 

>member
-1 MTNESI
+1 MKAESI

-41 ILDIQDYQKQPEQL
+41 ILDIQDYQKQPDQL

-76 SKGTYEII
+76 SDGTYEII

-103 SKEEKNVLDMSWFNQ
+103 SKEEKIVLDMSWFNQ

-138 GDHLQHLKSS
+138 GDHLQHLKLS

-154 VQGFELLQRAMEK
+154 VQGFELLQRAIEK
-167 IINQG
+167 MINQG
-172 SLSVFCKYLFENVV
+172 GLSGFCKYLFENVV

-249 ANMESYVQYGFSTT
+249 ANMERYVQYGFSTT

-280 ASSLLEIFSRNVESK
+280 ASSLLEIFRRNVESQ

-304 KSISEMLKQVPERI
+304 QSISEMLKKVPVRI

-341 LQVLQIWLSQ
+341 LQVLQIWISQ
-351 TMHNEKVALDDK
+351 RNGDEKVALDDK
-363 QLIDQFEKY
+363 QLIDQFQKY
-372 ILLKGQGNQEHERV
+372 ILLKGQENQEHERI
-386 IENVKGFMFTLLK
+386 IENVKGFIFTLLK
-399 CKFIFDQYIVKR
+399 CKFLFDQYIIKR
-411 DYSTDH
+411 DYSTDN
-417 DDWSIKKL
+417 DDWSIKRLKL
-425 KRYENSGSYVNTLD
+425 YEKNSSYVNTFD
-439 GDSFEINQKILLLMT
+439 GNSTDIAQRILLLMT

-466 YWLNGALYWLYQNKD
+466 YWLNGALYWLYHNTD
-481 KSVSDYFNALQHLA
+481 RTESDYFNALQHLA
-495 RKFIFQKYLSS
+495 RKFIFQRYLSS
-506 GQIDYFDLIYDT
+506 EQIDYFDLLYGT
-518 PAIDDL
+518 SAIDDL
-524 KINQLKR
+524 KINQLMR

-551 YCNAEKRNLD
+551 YCDAENSNDK
-561 DRYDVIKKFK
+561 VIKNFK

-658 ILDHEKKMLDLFESD
+658 ILDHEKKMLDLFELD
-673 YKDFCEMCVGESI
+673 YQDFVK
-686 Q
+686 

>member
-7 QALKVQALFENKQ
+7 QALNVQALFENKQ

-41 ILDIQDYQKQPEQL
+41 ILDIQDYQKQTDQL
-55 NQGQTQGS
+55 NQGQTQEN

-76 SKGTYEII
+76 SNSTYEII

-103 SKEEKNVLDMSWFNQ
+103 SKEEKIVLDMSWFNQ
-118 FNLDFESRPKSS
+118 FNLDFHSRPKSS

-154 VQGFELLQRAMEK
+154 VQGFELLQRAIQK
-167 IINQG
+167 IIKQG
-172 SLSVFCKYLFENVV
+172 DLSVFCKYLFENVV
-186 IAQVLVP
+186 ITQVLVP

-208 GEQLEKHEILKAKL
+208 GEQLEKHEILKAQL

-249 ANMESYVQYGFSTT
+249 ANMERYVQYGFSTT

-280 ASSLLEIFSRNVESK
+280 ASSLLEIFSKNVESQ
-295 EQTSSKSNF
+295 EQTNSESNF
-304 KSISEMLKQVPERI
+304 QSISEMLKKVPERI
-318 KNKDTKEE
+318 RNKDTKEE

-351 TMHNEKVALDDK
+351 TMRNEKVALDDK
-363 QLIDQFEKY
+363 QLIDQFEKH
-372 ILLKGQGNQEHERV
+372 ILLKGQGNPEHERV

-439 GDSFEINQKILLLMT
+439 GDSSEINQKILLLMT

-481 KSVSDYFNALQHLA
+481 KSVSDYFNAFQHLA
-495 RKFIFQKYLSS
+495 RKFIFQRYLNEK
-506 GQIDYFDLIYDT
+506 QIDYFDLIYGNQK
-518 PAIDDL
+518 IDDF
-524 KINQLKR
+524 KIDQSKL
-531 KISFGN
+531 SFGN

-586 EGERDK
+586 EGERDES
-592 LDHENLHRFGNLCLI
+592 DHENLHRFGNLCLI

-673 YKDFCEMCVGESI
+673 YKDFCEMCAGESI

>member
-7 QALKVQALFENKQ
+7 QALKVQALFESKQ

-76 SKGTYEII
+76 SDGTYEII

-103 SKEEKNVLDMSWFNQ
+103 SKEEKVVLDMSWFNQ

-154 VQGFELLQRAMEK
+154 VQGFELLQRAIEK

-172 SLSVFCKYLFENVV
+172 GLSVFCKYLFENVV
-186 IAQVLVP
+186 ITQVLVP

-208 GEQLEKHEILKAKL
+208 GEQLEKHEILKARL

-249 ANMESYVQYGFSTT
+249 ANMERYVQYGFSTIY
-263 QRDVIFGKDW
+263 RDVIFGKDW

-280 ASSLLEIFSRNVESK
+280 ASSLLEIFSKNVESQ
-295 EQTSSKSNF
+295 EQPSSKSNF
-304 KSISEMLKQVPERI
+304 PSISEMLKKVPKRI
-318 KNKDTKEE
+318 ENKNTKEE

-351 TMHNEKVALDDK
+351 TNHNEKVALDDK

-386 IENVKGFMFTLLK
+386 VENVKGFMFTLLK

-417 DDWSIKKL
+417 DDWSIKRL
-425 KRYENSGSYVNTLD
+425 KRYKDSSSYVNTLD
-439 GDSFEINQKILLLMT
+439 GDSSEITQKILLLMT

-466 YWLNGALYWLYQNKD
+466 YWLNGVLYWLYQNTD
-481 KSVSDYFNALQHLA
+481 KFESDYFNALQHLA
-495 RKFIFQKYLSS
+495 RKFIFQRYLNEK
-506 GQIDYFDLIYDT
+506 QIDYFDLIYGNQT
-518 PAIDDL
+518 IDDF
-524 KINQLKR
+524 KIDQSKL
-531 KISFGN
+531 SFGN

-551 YCNAEKRNLD
+551 YCDAENSNDK
-561 DRYDVIKKFK
+561 VIKNFK

-658 ILDHEKKMLDLFESD
+658 ILDHEKKMLDLFELD
-673 YKDFCEMCVGESI
+673 YQDFVK
-686 Q
+686 

>member
-7 QALKVQALFENKQ
+7 QALKVQALFESKQ

-41 ILDIQDYQKQPEQL
+41 ILDIQDYQKQSDQL

-76 SKGTYEII
+76 SDGTYEII

-103 SKEEKNVLDMSWFNQ
+103 SKEEKIVLDMSWFNQ

-154 VQGFELLQRAMEK
+154 VQGFELLQRAIQK

-172 SLSVFCKYLFENVV
+172 GLSVFCKYLFENVV
-186 IAQVLVP
+186 ITQVLVP

-208 GEQLEKHEILKAKL
+208 GEQLEKHEILKARL

-249 ANMESYVQYGFSTT
+249 ANMERYVQYGFSTT

-280 ASSLLEIFSRNVESK
+280 ASSLLEIFSKNVESQ
-295 EQTSSKSNF
+295 EQTNSESNF
-304 KSISEMLKQVPERI
+304 QSISEMLKQVPERI

-351 TMHNEKVALDDK
+351 TNRNKKVALDDK
-363 QLIDQFEKY
+363 QLIDQFEEH
-372 ILLKGQGNQEHERV
+372 ILLKNLGIQEDKEV
-386 IENVKGFMFTLLK
+386 IENVKSFMFTLLK
-399 CKFIFDQYIVKR
+399 SKFLFDQYIIKR

-439 GDSFEINQKILLLMT
+439 GDSSEINQKILLLMT
-454 AFHVSTPTLSYK
+454 AFQVSTPTLSYK

-495 RKFIFQKYLSS
+495 RKFIFQRYLNEK
-506 GQIDYFDLIYDT
+506 QIDYFDLIYGNQT
-518 PAIDDL
+518 IDDF
-524 KINQLKR
+524 KIDQSKL
-531 KISFGN
+531 SFGN

-551 YCNAEKRNLD
+551 YCDAENSNDK
-561 DRYDVIKKFK
+561 VIKNFK

-586 EGERDK
+586 EGERDES
-592 LDHENLHRFGNLCLI
+592 DHENLHRFGNLCLI

-638 LKLYLMIQT
+638 LKLYLMIQM
-647 LEEEK
+647 LEEK
-652 VWKKEQ
+652 NVWKKEQ

-673 YKDFCEMCVGESI
+673 YKDFCEMCIGESI

>member
-7 QALKVQALFENKQ
+7 QALNVQALFENKQ

-41 ILDIQDYQKQPEQL
+41 ILDIQDYQKQTDQL
-55 NQGQTQGS
+55 NQGQTQEN

-76 SKGTYEII
+76 SNGTYEII

-103 SKEEKNVLDMSWFNQ
+103 SKEEKIVLDMSWFNQ
-118 FNLDFESRPKSS
+118 FNLDFHSRPKSS

-154 VQGFELLQRAMEK
+154 VQGFELLQRAIQK
-167 IINQG
+167 IIKQG
-172 SLSVFCKYLFENVV
+172 DLSVFCKYLFENVV
-186 IAQVLVP
+186 ITQVLVP

-208 GEQLEKHEILKAKL
+208 GEQLEKHEILKARL

-249 ANMESYVQYGFSTT
+249 ANMERYVQYGFSTT

-280 ASSLLEIFSRNVESK
+280 ASSLLEIFSRNVEPQ
-295 EQTSSKSNF
+295 EQTNSKSNF
-304 KSISEMLKQVPERI
+304 QSISEMLKKVPERI
-318 KNKDTKEE
+318 RNKDTKEE
-326 KPERFNSI
+326 KLERFNSI

-351 TMHNEKVALDDK
+351 TNRNEKVALDDK

-439 GDSFEINQKILLLMT
+439 GDSSEINQKILLLMT

-481 KSVSDYFNALQHLA
+481 KSVSDYFNAFQHLA
-495 RKFIFQKYLSS
+495 RKFIFQRYLNEK
-506 GQIDYFDLIYDT
+506 QIDYFDLIYGNQK
-518 PAIDDL
+518 IDDF
-524 KINQLKR
+524 KIDQSKL
-531 KISFGN
+531 SFGN

-586 EGERDK
+586 EGERDES
-592 LDHENLHRFGNLCLI
+592 DHENLHRFGNLCLI

-673 YKDFCEMCVGESI
+673 YKDFCEMCAGESI

>member
-1 MTNESI
+1 MKNEPI
-7 QALKVQALFENKQ
+7 QALKVKALLENKQ

-41 ILDIQDYQKQPEQL
+41 ILDIQDYQKQTDQL
-55 NQGQTQGS
+55 NQGQTQEN

-76 SKGTYEII
+76 SNGTYEII

-97 ICLKRL
+97 IYLKRL
-103 SKEEKNVLDMSWFNQ
+103 SKEEKIVLDMSWFNQ

-154 VQGFELLQRAMEK
+154 VQGFELLQRAIQK
-167 IINQG
+167 IIKQG
-172 SLSVFCKYLFENVV
+172 DLSIFCKYLFENVV
-186 IAQVLVP
+186 ITQVAVP
-193 KDTDLNHYFEVMNNR
+193 KDTNLNHYFEVMNNR
-208 GEQLEKHEILKAKL
+208 GEQLEKHEILKAQL

-231 EADKTSSM
+231 EADKTSSL
-239 TLFTSIWNAT
+239 TLFTSIWDAT
-249 ANMESYVQYGFSTT
+249 ANMERYVQYGFSTT

-273 GDFVPEN
+273 GNFVPN
-280 ASSLLEIFSRNVESK
+280 DFSELQKNYADNLVQPHQQNESK
-295 EQTSSKSNF
+295 LR
-304 KSISEMLKQVPERI
+304 ILDMLTIPPNNI
-318 KNKDTKEE
+318 KNLDKSEE

-351 TMHNEKVALDDK
+351 TNRNEKVALDDK
-363 QLIDQFEKY
+363 QLIDQFEKH
-372 ILLKGQGNQEHERV
+372 ILLKGQGNPEHERV

-399 CKFIFDQYIVKR
+399 CKYIFDQYIVKR
-411 DYSTDH
+411 DYSTNH

-425 KRYENSGSYVNTLD
+425 KQYKNTGSYVNT
-439 GDSFEINQKILLLMT
+439 FEVNNTDIAQRVLLLMT

-495 RKFIFQKYLSS
+495 RKFIFQRYLNEK
-506 GQIDYFDLIYDT
+506 QIDYFDLIYGNQT
-518 PAIDDL
+518 IDDF
-524 KINQLKR
+524 KIDQSKL
-531 KISFGN
+531 SFGN

-551 YCNAEKRNLD
+551 YCDAENSNDK
-561 DRYDVIKKFK
+561 VIKNFK

-658 ILDHEKKMLDLFESD
+658 ILDHEKKMFDLFELD
-673 YKDFCEMCVGESI
+673 YQDFVK
-686 Q
+686 

>member
-7 QALKVQALFENKQ
+7 QALKVQALFESKQ

-41 ILDIQDYQKQPEQL
+41 ILDIQDYQKQTDQL

-76 SKGTYEII
+76 SDGTYEII

-103 SKEEKNVLDMSWFNQ
+103 SKEEKIVLDMSWFNQ

-154 VQGFELLQRAMEK
+154 VQGFELLQRAIQK
-167 IINQG
+167 IIKQG
-172 SLSVFCKYLFENVV
+172 DLSVFCKYLFENVV
-186 IAQVLVP
+186 ITQVLVP

-208 GEQLEKHEILKAKL
+208 GEQLEKHEILKARL

-249 ANMESYVQYGFSTT
+249 ANMERYVQYGFSTT
-263 QRDVIFGKDW
+263 QRDVIFGNHW

-280 ASSLLEIFSRNVESK
+280 ASSLLDIVKKDVESK
-295 EQTSSKSNF
+295 GQTSSENNS

-318 KNKDTKEE
+318 NNKDTKEE

-351 TMHNEKVALDDK
+351 TNRNKKVALDDK
-363 QLIDQFEKY
+363 QLIDQFEEH
-372 ILLKGQGNQEHERV
+372 ILLKNLGIQEDKEV
-386 IENVKGFMFTLLK
+386 IENVKSFMFTLLK
-399 CKFIFDQYIVKR
+399 SKFLFDQYIIKR

-439 GDSFEINQKILLLMT
+439 GDSSEINQKILLLMT
-454 AFHVSTPTLSYK
+454 AFQVSTPTLSYK

-495 RKFIFQKYLSS
+495 RKFIFQRYLNEK
-506 GQIDYFDLIYDT
+506 QIDYFDLIYGNQT
-518 PAIDDL
+518 IDDF
-524 KINQLKR
+524 KIDQSKL
-531 KISFGN
+531 SFGN

-551 YCNAEKRNLD
+551 YCDAENSNDK
-561 DRYDVIKKFK
+561 VIKNFK

-586 EGERDK
+586 EGERDES
-592 LDHENLHRFGNLCLI
+592 DHENLHRFGNLCLI

-638 LKLYLMIQT
+638 LKLYLMIQM
-647 LEEEK
+647 LEEK
-652 VWKKEQ
+652 NVWKKEQ

-673 YKDFCEMCVGESI
+673 YKDFCEMCIGESI

>member
-7 QALKVQALFENKQ
+7 QALNVQALFENKQ

-41 ILDIQDYQKQPEQL
+41 ILDIQDYQKQTDQL
-55 NQGQTQGS
+55 NQGQTQEN

-76 SKGTYEII
+76 SNSTYEII

-103 SKEEKNVLDMSWFNQ
+103 SKEEKIVLDMSWFNQ
-118 FNLDFESRPKSS
+118 FNLDFHSRPKSS

-154 VQGFELLQRAMEK
+154 VQGFELLQRAIQK
-167 IINQG
+167 IIKQG
-172 SLSVFCKYLFENVV
+172 DLSVFCKYLFENVV
-186 IAQVLVP
+186 ITQVLVP

-208 GEQLEKHEILKAKL
+208 GEQLEKHEILKARL

-249 ANMESYVQYGFSTT
+249 ANMERYVQYGFSTT

-280 ASSLLEIFSRNVESK
+280 ASSLLEIFSKNVESQ
-295 EQTSSKSNF
+295 EQTNSENNF
-304 KSISEMLKQVPERI
+304 QSISEMLKKVPERI
-318 KNKDTKEE
+318 RNKDTKEE

-351 TMHNEKVALDDK
+351 MKRNEKVALDDK

-386 IENVKGFMFTLLK
+386 IKNVKGFMFTLLK

-439 GDSFEINQKILLLMT
+439 GDSSEINQKILLLMT

-481 KSVSDYFNALQHLA
+481 KSVSDYFNAFQHLA
-495 RKFIFQKYLSS
+495 RKFIFQRYLNEK
-506 GQIDYFDLIYDT
+506 QIDYFDLIYGNQK
-518 PAIDDL
+518 IDDF
-524 KINQLKR
+524 KIDQSKL
-531 KISFGN
+531 SFGN

-586 EGERDK
+586 EGERDES
-592 LDHENLHRFGNLCLI
+592 DHENLHRFGNLCLI

-673 YKDFCEMCVGESI
+673 YKDFCEMSVGESI

>member
-1 MTNESI
+1 MTNEPI
-7 QALKVQALFENKQ
+7 QTFKVKALFENKQ

-41 ILDIQDYQKQPEQL
+41 ILDIQDYQKQTDQL
-55 NQGQTQGS
+55 NQGQTREN

-76 SKGTYEII
+76 SNGTYEII

-103 SKEEKNVLDMSWFNQ
+103 SKEEKIVLDMSWFNQ

-154 VQGFELLQRAMEK
+154 VQGFELLQRAIQK
-167 IINQG
+167 IIKQG
-172 SLSVFCKYLFENVV
+172 DLSIFCKYLFENVV
-186 IAQVLVP
+186 ITQVAVP
-193 KDTDLNHYFEVMNNR
+193 KDTNLNHYFEVMNNR

-222 MSVLNQIKD
+222 LSILHKIEDVGDRSSCMS
-231 EADKTSSM
+231 
-239 TLFTSIWNAT
+239 LFTSIWDAT
-249 ANMESYVQYGFSTT
+249 ANMERYVQYGFSTT

-280 ASSLLEIFSRNVESK
+280 ASSLLKIFSRNVESQ
-295 EQTSSKSNF
+295 EQTNSKSNF
-304 KSISEMLKQVPERI
+304 QSISEMLKKVPERI

-351 TMHNEKVALDDK
+351 TNRNEKVALDDK
-363 QLIDQFEKY
+363 QLIDQFEKH

-425 KRYENSGSYVNTLD
+425 KRYENTGSYVNT
-439 GDSFEINQKILLLMT
+439 FEVNNTDIAQRVLLLMT

-495 RKFIFQKYLSS
+495 RKFIFQRYLNEK
-506 GQIDYFDLIYDT
+506 QMDYFDLIYGNQT
-518 PAIDDL
+518 IDDF
-524 KINQLKR
+524 KIDQSKL
-531 KISFGN
+531 SFGN

-551 YCNAEKRNLD
+551 YCDAENSNDK
-561 DRYDVIKKFK
+561 VIKNFK

-617 RLPSAKRDY
+617 RSPSAKRDY

-658 ILDHEKKMLDLFESD
+658 ILDHEKKMLDLFELD
-673 YKDFCEMCVGESI
+673 YQDFVK
-686 Q
+686 

>member
-7 QALKVQALFENKQ
+7 QALKVQALFESKQ

-41 ILDIQDYQKQPEQL
+41 ILDIQDYQKQSDQL

-76 SKGTYEII
+76 SDGTYEII

-103 SKEEKNVLDMSWFNQ
+103 SKEEKIVLDMSWFNQ

-154 VQGFELLQRAMEK
+154 VQGFELLQRAIEK

-172 SLSVFCKYLFENVV
+172 GLSVFCKYLFENVV
-186 IAQVLVP
+186 ITQVLVP

-208 GEQLEKHEILKAKL
+208 GEQLEKHEILKARL

-249 ANMESYVQYGFSTT
+249 ANMERYVQYGFSTIY
-263 QRDVIFGKDW
+263 RDVIFGKDW

-351 TMHNEKVALDDK
+351 TNRNEKVALDDK
-363 QLIDQFEKY
+363 QLIDQFEEH
-372 ILLKGQGNQEHERV
+372 ILLKNLGIQEDKEV
-386 IENVKGFMFTLLK
+386 IENVKSFMFTLLK
-399 CKFIFDQYIVKR
+399 SKFLFDQYIIKR

-417 DDWSIKKL
+417 DDWSIKRL
-425 KRYENSGSYVNTLD
+425 KRYKDSSSYVNTLD
-439 GDSFEINQKILLLMT
+439 GDSSEITQKILLLMT

-466 YWLNGALYWLYQNKD
+466 YWLNGVLYWLYQNTD
-481 KSVSDYFNALQHLA
+481 KSESDYFNALQHLA
-495 RKFIFQKYLSS
+495 RKFIFQRYLNEK
-506 GQIDYFDLIYDT
+506 QIDYFDLIYGNQT
-518 PAIDDL
+518 IDDF
-524 KINQLKR
+524 KIDQSKL
-531 KISFGN
+531 SFGN

-551 YCNAEKRNLD
+551 YCDAENSNDK
-561 DRYDVIKKFK
+561 VIKNFK

-638 LKLYLMIQT
+638 LKLYLMIQM
-647 LEEEK
+647 LEEK
-652 VWKKEQ
+652 NVWKKEQ

-673 YKDFCEMCVGESI
+673 YKDFCEMCIGESI

>member
-1 MTNESI
+1 MKNESI

-41 ILDIQDYQKQPEQL
+41 ILDIQDYQNQPDQI
-55 NQGQTQGS
+55 NQVQTQGN

-69 TLVVFER
+69 TLVVFE
-76 SKGTYEII
+76 SSNGKYEII

-103 SKEEKNVLDMSWFNQ
+103 SQEEKIVLDMSWFDQ

-130 LTFQALLR
+130 LTFQALFR

-154 VQGFELLQRAMEK
+154 VQGFELLQRAIQK
-167 IINQG
+167 IITQG
-172 SLSVFCKYLFENVV
+172 DLNSFCKYLFENVV
-186 IAQVLVP
+186 ITQVAVP
-193 KDTDLNHYFEVMNNR
+193 KDTNLNHYFEVMNSR

-222 MSVLNQIKD
+222 LSVLHKIED
-231 EADKTSSM
+231 VGDRTSCM
-239 TLFTSIWNAT
+239 TLFTIIWNAT
-249 ANMESYVQYGFSTT
+249 ANMERYIQYGFSTT

-273 GDFVPEN
+273 GDFIPEN
-280 ASSLLEIFSRNVESK
+280 ASSLLKIFSKNVESQ
-295 EQTSSKSNF
+295 EQKSSKSNSQ
-304 KSISEMLKQVPERI
+304 SISEMLKKVPERI
-318 KNKDTKEE
+318 KNKDIKEE

-351 TMHNEKVALDDK
+351 TNRNQKVALDDK
-363 QLIDQFEKY
+363 QLIDQFEEH
-372 ILLKGQGNQEHERV
+372 ILLKSLGIQKDQEA
-386 IENVKGFMFTLLK
+386 IENVKSFTFTLLK
-399 CKFIFDQYIVKR
+399 CKFLFDQYIIKR

-417 DDWSIKKL
+417 DDWSIKRLKL
-425 KRYENSGSYVNTLD
+425 YEKNSSYVNT
-439 GDSFEINQKILLLMT
+439 FEGNSTDFAKKILLLMT

-466 YWLNGALYWLYQNKD
+466 YWLNGVLYWLYQNKD
-481 KSVSDYFNALQHLA
+481 KSESDFFNALQHLA
-495 RKFIFQKYLSS
+495 RKFIFLRYLNLNND
-506 GQIDYFDLIYDT
+506 QIDYFDLIYGNHT
-518 PAIDDL
+518 IDDF
-524 KINQLKR
+524 KIDPSKLR
-531 KISFGN
+531 FGN

-551 YCNAEKRNLD
+551 YCDATNRNLD
-561 DRYDVIKKFK
+561 DRHGVIKNFK
-571 FTQRSSVEHFYAQQI
+571 FTQRSSVEHFYAQQV
-586 EGERDK
+586 EVADSK
-592 LDHENLHRFGNLCLI
+592 LDDKTLHSFGNLCLI

-626 FMPEIRKGKIDT
+626 FMHEINKGKIDT
-638 LKLYLMIQT
+638 LKLYLMIQL
-647 LEEEK
+647 LEKEGDWTEAQIKKHEEGMF
-652 VWKKEQ
+652 
-658 ILDHEKKMLDLFESD
+658 HLFELD
-673 YKDFCEMCVGESI
+673 YTAFVK
-686 Q
+686 

>member
-1 MTNESI
+1 
-7 QALKVQALFENKQ
+7 
-20 TYIIPMYQR
+20 
-29 NYAWGEKEIDQL
+29 
-41 ILDIQDYQKQPEQL
+41 
-55 NQGQTQGS
+55 QGQTQGS

-76 SKGTYEII
+76 SDGTYEII

-103 SKEEKNVLDMSWFNQ
+103 SKEEKIVLDMSWFNQ

-154 VQGFELLQRAMEK
+154 VQGFELLQRAIQK
-167 IINQG
+167 IIKQG
-172 SLSVFCKYLFENVV
+172 DLSVFCKYLFENVV

-231 EADKTSSM
+231 EGDKTSSM

-249 ANMESYVQYGFSTT
+249 ANMERYVQYGFSTT
-263 QRDVIFGKDW
+263 YRDVIFGKDW

-280 ASSLLEIFSRNVESK
+280 ASSLLKIFSKNVESQ
-295 EQTSSKSNF
+295 EQTNSKSNF
-304 KSISEMLKQVPERI
+304 QSISEMLKQVPERI

-351 TMHNEKVALDDK
+351 TNRNEKVALDDK

-372 ILLKGQGNQEHERV
+372 ILLKEQENQEYEMI
-386 IENVKGFMFTLLK
+386 IENVKGFMFALFK
-399 CKFIFDQYIVKR
+399 CKFIFDQYMIKR
-411 DYSTDH
+411 DYSTGN
-417 DDWSIKKL
+417 DDWSIKRL
-425 KRYENSGSYVNTLD
+425 KRYKDSSSYVNTLD
-439 GDSFEINQKILLLMT
+439 GDSSEITQKILLLMT

-466 YWLNGALYWLYQNKD
+466 YWLNAMLYWLYQNKD
-481 KSVSDYFNALQHLA
+481 RTESDYLKALQHLA
-495 RKFIFQKYLSS
+495 RKFIFLRYLSAE
-506 GQIDYFDLIYDT
+506 QVDYFDLIYVNQT
-518 PAIDDL
+518 IRDL
-524 KINQLKR
+524 KIDESKL
-531 KISFGN
+531 SFGN

-551 YCNAEKRNLD
+551 YCHAGNCNDK
-561 DRYDVIKKFK
+561 VIKNFK

-658 ILDHEKKMLDLFESD
+658 ILDHEKKMLDLFELD
-673 YKDFCEMCVGESI
+673 YQDFVK
-686 Q
+686 

>member
-1 MTNESI
+1 MKNESI
-7 QALKVQALFENKQ
+7 QALKVQALFESKQ

-41 ILDIQDYQKQPEQL
+41 ILDIQDYQKQSDQL

-76 SKGTYEII
+76 SDGTYEII

-103 SKEEKNVLDMSWFNQ
+103 SKEEKIVLDMSWFNQ

-154 VQGFELLQRAMEK
+154 VQGFELLQRAIQK

-172 SLSVFCKYLFENVV
+172 DLNSFCKYLFENVV
-186 IAQVLVP
+186 ITQVLVP

-208 GEQLEKHEILKAKL
+208 GEQLEKHEILKARL

-249 ANMESYVQYGFSTT
+249 ANMERYVQYGFSTIY
-263 QRDVIFGKDW
+263 RDVIFGKDW

-304 KSISEMLKQVPERI
+304 KSISEMLKRVPERI

-351 TMHNEKVALDDK
+351 TNRNEKVALDDK

-372 ILLKGQGNQEHERV
+372 ILLKEQENQEYEMI
-386 IENVKGFMFTLLK
+386 IENVKGFMFALFK
-399 CKFIFDQYIVKR
+399 CKFIFDQYMIKR
-411 DYSTDH
+411 DYSTGN
-417 DDWSIKKL
+417 DDWSIKRL
-425 KRYENSGSYVNTLD
+425 KRYKDSSSYVNTLD
-439 GDSFEINQKILLLMT
+439 GDSSEINQKILLLMT
-454 AFHVSTPTLSYK
+454 AFQVSTPTLSYK
-466 YWLNGALYWLYQNKD
+466 YWLNGALNWLYLNTD
-481 KSVSDYFNALQHLA
+481 KSESDYFNALQHLA
-495 RKFIFQKYLSS
+495 RKFIFQRYLNEK
-506 GQIDYFDLIYDT
+506 QIDYFDLIYGNQT
-518 PAIDDL
+518 IDDF
-524 KINQLKR
+524 KIDQSKL
-531 KISFGN
+531 SFGN

-551 YCNAEKRNLD
+551 YCDAENSNDK
-561 DRYDVIKKFK
+561 VIKNFK

-658 ILDHEKKMLDLFESD
+658 ILDHEKKMLDLFELD
-673 YKDFCEMCVGESI
+673 YQDFVK
-686 Q
+686 